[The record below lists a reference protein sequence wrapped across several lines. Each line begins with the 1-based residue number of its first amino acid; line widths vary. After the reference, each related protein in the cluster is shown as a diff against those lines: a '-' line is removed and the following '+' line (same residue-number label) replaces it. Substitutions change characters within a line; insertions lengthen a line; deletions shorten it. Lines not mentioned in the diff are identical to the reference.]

1 MIVTQKIR
9 EIENIL
15 KKYDDIEY
23 RIINNTLSKNL
34 IFLSDENKNLLKELN
49 HYQQYIQEIISE
61 PNEDSNDPI
70 IKEIKNICPK
80 NSVVHRN
87 ISYINWSDRNTKI
100 NKIKNVIAGYS
111 FKGGMGRSTTL
122 SYLAYFYYL
131 LGKKIV
137 ILDCDFEAPGIASI
151 FFDKKKREE
160 KAGVLDYL
168 IDLNIEENPKLD
180 DYFLQSEVS
189 DNSGNLYLFPS
200 GINYNIGNYLNKI
213 SKIDFNSKSYT
224 KGYTTLLT
232 HINELLKPDLIFIDL
247 RAGINESNGLILK
260 SISNTNLLFFNSE
273 EQNEDGLEVI
283 ATLLKDI
290 QNNFIMNS
298 TIRFSNSE
306 LRASKE
312 KQLINFLDKKF
323 SFKESIKIESDFL
336 EKRIITVPYNSFML
350 ENNDREE
357 YRKFIYK
364 EYNAYK
370 TSNEIYIQD
379 IIKTINRIYFSSEL
393 SNIIK
398 NDISEINLTDILKK
412 LLESFKYLTAMGKF
426 DNEENLKY
434 FYFKE
439 DISKLVNEQIFLILG
454 PKGSG
459 KSALFEIFTKN
470 YKSILSQLN
479 INNNLYIAGFSKD
492 ISNSGLSKDYLK
504 IVHQNSK
511 ENLENLE
518 RFWKF
523 LTLYQLEE
531 KEDIEDKY
539 FKDIDDIRKSFM
551 NIEKGLDVD
560 RRLKNININLLRDDR
575 ALTLVYD
582 ELDVELGEY
591 RVDFIDAL
599 VEFWRGNLYKY
610 SQVRSKI
617 LLRND
622 IFSTLKIE
630 NKTHLDFNKYELKW
644 NKKEILSLIL
654 KIIVTSLDENELD
667 KISLLDI
674 VKNKKNNE
682 ITKDFTLIKRAIYL
696 IFGEKINA
704 TQSNISTMDNWII
717 SQLSD
722 GKGNI
727 TPRVIYKF
735 LYESISKELDNQNE
749 GDSKQL
755 LKSFGKNYKDILYEV
770 SKHRLTEYNEE
781 YKGYDKYY
789 KIIQKIG
796 YRIFEDSEYKIA
808 STTKN
813 KKTYIKAEVID
824 EYIRELIESGF
835 LSIKDEKTKTY
846 QVANVYVPA
855 LEIKMNRQGR
865 RDGNKSED

>member
-1 MIVTQKIR
+1 MIVTKQ
-9 EIENIL
+9 IENIRTL
-15 KKYDDIEY
+15 IEGYSPIEY
-23 RIINNTLSKNL
+23 RIINNTVGKNL
-34 IFLSDENKNLLKELN
+34 VLLSIKNNDLLKQLKI
-49 HYQQYIQEIISE
+49 YDKYIQEVIIESE
-61 PNEDSNDPI
+61 EDDFL
-70 IKEIKNICPK
+70 IKEIKDICPK

-87 ISYINWSDRNTKI
+87 ISYINWSDRKN
-100 NKIKNVIAGYS
+100 NVHNFKNVIAGYS

-131 LGKKIV
+131 LGKKVV

-151 FFDKKKREE
+151 FFDKEEREQ

-168 IDLNIEENPKLD
+168 IDLNVEEKPSLN

-189 DNSGNLYLFPS
+189 NSSGNLYLFPS
-200 GINYNIGNYLNKI
+200 GINYNIDNYLNKI
-213 SKIDFNSKSYT
+213 SKIDFNSKKYT
-224 KGYTTLLT
+224 NGYVRLLE

-260 SISNTNLLFFNSE
+260 SLSNMNLLFFNSE

-283 ATLLKDI
+283 STLFSDTSK
-290 QNNFIMNS
+290 NFIMNS

-306 LRASKE
+306 LRVSKE
-312 KQLINFLDKKF
+312 NQLNT
-323 SFKESIKIESDFL
+323 FL
-336 EKRIITVPYNSFML
+336 EKKFNFKKYGHDENKEKEQKIIPISYNAFML
-350 ENNDREE
+350 DNNDTDE
-357 YRKFIYK
+357 YKKFIEK
-364 EYNAYK
+364 EYSSYK
-370 TSNEIYIQD
+370 VGNDIYIKD
-379 IIKTINRIYFSSEL
+379 IIDIINKRYLLGEQNINIEI
-393 SNIIK
+393 SNV
-398 NDISEINLTDILKK
+398 NLEDILKK

-426 DNEENLKY
+426 DSEENLKY

-470 YKSILSQLN
+470 YKNILDKLN
-479 INNNLYIAGFSKD
+479 ITNNTYIAGFSKT
-492 ISNSGLSKDYLK
+492 ISTNNLSKDYLK
-504 IVHQNSK
+504 IVHQKAKGNI
-511 ENLENLE
+511 EDLE

-523 LTLYQLEE
+523 LTLYQLEQQI
-531 KEDIEDKY
+531 KSNSPY
-539 FKDIDDIRKSFM
+539 FKDINEIRTKFM
-551 NIEKGLDVD
+551 NIEDGLAIDQK
-560 RRLKNININLLRDDR
+560 LKEININLLKNDE

-582 ELDVELGEY
+582 ELDVELGEN
-591 RVDFIDAL
+591 RVDYIDAL

-644 NKKEILSLIL
+644 SKNEILSLIL

-667 KISLLDI
+667 EISLLDI

-682 ITKDFTLIKRAIYL
+682 IITDFEKVKKSIYQ
-696 IFGEKINA
+696 IFGKKINA

-735 LYESISKELDNQNE
+735 LYESISQELKNEKKE
-749 GDSKQL
+749 DSKQL
-755 LKSFGKNYKDILYEV
+755 LQSFGKNYKTILFEI
-770 SKHRLTEYNEE
+770 SKHRLTEYDEE
-781 YKGYDKYY
+781 YKGYSEYY
-789 KIIQKIG
+789 KKIQEIG
-796 YRIFEDSEYKIA
+796 YRIFEDSEYKEVC
-808 STTKN
+808 N
-813 KKTYIKAEVID
+813 PKKSGKSYVKAEIID
-824 EYIRELIESGF
+824 ENIKKLIESGF
-835 LSIKDEKTKTY
+835 ISLKDDKKKMY

-865 RDGNKSED
+865 RAQE